1 MGILKGLIPGLDSE
15 EQKPKSGSFFDD
27 FFCTGSSSQK
37 EESKSGGFFDDF
49 FCTGSSGSSTGS
61 QKEVNRQPL
70 FGSGG
75 IFDDQKKPAN
85 TQYNV
90 LGHLCNNEQEVKDAI
105 NEESGYGNMGCYCPH
120 CGLYHPNKASMLNC
134 PCRKYR

>member
-1 MGILKGLIPGLDSE
+1 MGLLTGLIPGFDSE
-15 EQKPKSGSFFDD
+15 EEKPKSSGLFDD
-27 FFCTGSSSQK
+27 FFCTGSSS
-37 EESKSGGFFDDF
+37 GN
-49 FCTGSSGSSTGS
+49 TANI
-61 QKEVNRQPL
+61 QKEVDRRPL

-90 LGHLCNNEQEVKDAI
+90 LGHLCNNEQEVKNAI

-134 PCRKYR
+134 LCRKYR